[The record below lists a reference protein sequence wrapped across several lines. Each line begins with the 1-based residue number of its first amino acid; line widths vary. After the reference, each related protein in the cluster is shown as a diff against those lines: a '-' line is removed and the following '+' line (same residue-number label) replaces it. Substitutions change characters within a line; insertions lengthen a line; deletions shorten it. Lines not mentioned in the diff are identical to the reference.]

1 MFRFAKNIMN
11 NVREHI
17 RTDRGVFIL
26 YSVLRIL
33 IIIIGIRSL
42 FNGNYNGAAY
52 CLL

>member
-26 YSVLRIL
+26 CGVLSFVAL
-33 IIIIGIRSL
+33 IIPCSFVNGTRL
-42 FNGNYNGAAY
+42 FY
-52 CLL
+52 